1 MTNSIIENLH
11 IAQPIVDKL
20 YNIYKKGIPNIFIIK
35 EIAEKQFG
43 EDLVDLSDAFEDF
56 LNHLNKHTLGQL
68 GITKLKDQNEYG
80 SYSIDAHDYVNHR
93 GAGFLEYIP
102 DLGIIDYLT
111 PRLLY
116 ILEHS
121 DYTYY
126 VTIRFPQVTVSNEF
140 DESTIIRDLY
150 TCVYF
155 TSTGAF
161 MGTRMFRTTFTDLEI
176 YKGYVHSHLPK
187 LIHCSSDSNE
197 LTSSHID
204 RIVDY
209 SEPPCLGT
217 GPLVRV
223 ICFLVDHFDEDYWG
237 LYFAELARYVTIE
250 SVSGV
255 PYIRMNNLVN
265 GHMTNPVAFKKF
277 VHYDRVNFITE
288 LYKQFIAANNLKFAF
303 KNNTWTIA
311 NNLSV
316 LLLDFSNFVLTT
328 LNTQFLEGKYTH
340 TDLFKFKTCFCKG
353 VLKADGTLHTVD
365 TTNTGTMSD
374 QMKTSIRNL
383 DGTKLNHRFKGN
395 QLHLTVISLPK
406 EQESKFITIV
416 NPFTFYGL
424 LTITLSI
431 INNEYG
437 KNTTG
442 KEPSDIRFNC

>member
-20 YNIYKKGIPNIFIIK
+20 YNIYKKGVPNIFIIK

-56 LNHLNKHTLGQL
+56 LNHLNRYTLGQL

-111 PRLLY
+111 PILLD
-116 ILEHS
+116 ILEHFS
-121 DYTYY
+121 STYY

-150 TCVYF
+150 TCIYF

-161 MGTRMFRTTFTDLEI
+161 RGTRMFRTTFTDLEI

-187 LIHCSSDSNE
+187 LIHCFSNDNE

-209 SEPPCLGT
+209 SESPCLGT

-223 ICFLVDHFDEDYWG
+223 ISFLVNSFDEDYWG

-250 SVSGV
+250 SVSGG

-288 LYKQFIAANNLKFAF
+288 LYK
-303 KNNTWTIA
+303 
-311 NNLSV
+311 
-316 LLLDFSNFVLTT
+316 
-328 LNTQFLEGKYTH
+328 
-340 TDLFKFKTCFCKG
+340 
-353 VLKADGTLHTVD
+353 
-365 TTNTGTMSD
+365 
-374 QMKTSIRNL
+374 
-383 DGTKLNHRFKGN
+383 
-395 QLHLTVISLPK
+395 HLRKIL
-406 EQESKFITIV
+406 
-416 NPFTFYGL
+416 GL
-424 LTITLSI
+424 
-431 INNEYG
+431 
-437 KNTTG
+437 
-442 KEPSDIRFNC
+442 